1 MSTTNIKVKNRLKKI
16 EDAYFKDDRNAAWYL
31 KIFEQELEK
40 MYDLGHADGYAE
52 GYKDGELECYTT
64 MRR

>member
-1 MSTTNIKVKNRLKKI
+1 MSAV
-16 EDAYFKDDRNAAWYL
+16 FYL

-52 GYKDGELECYTT
+52 GYKDGELECYKT

>member
-1 MSTTNIKVKNRLKKI
+1 MSTTNIKVKNRLNKI
-16 EDAYFKDDRNAAWYL
+16 QDAYFKDDRNAAWYI

-52 GYKDGELECYTT
+52 GYKDGELECYKI

>member
-16 EDAYFKDDRNAAWYL
+16 QDDYFKYDRNATFYL

-52 GYKDGELECYTT
+52 GYKDGELECYKT